1 MANEPWAPE
10 APGGGKAPKPL
21 HHHVLEEHLGGVVL
35 VIDEKDK
42 NMLWSDLL
50 LYDLSNSIFFKSMY
64 HVTWFMCH
72 AIFLQMILLWIIKS
86 FFESDK
92 MSGTPSTI

>member
-50 LYDLSNSIFFKSMY
+50 LYDLSNSIFLNPCIMLHDLCVMLYFFKWY
-64 HVTWFMCH
+64 CC
-72 AIFLQMILLWIIKS
+72 
-86 FFESDK
+86 ES
-92 MSGTPSTI
+92 